1 MISKTLTSPALTC
14 LDRDTNSR
22 MVTPQLATAERT
34 SSCPAS
40 IRLAISTSPFRVRR
54 EMVPIS
60 RRYNRTGS
68 SMETESDFEACA
80 SSPTSPF
87 LPSLEAA
94 AIFSP
99 FKEVSTI
106 AISFSLKRAM
116 RSSICS
122 GVTTSEGRTSLTSS

>member
-1 MISKTLTSPALTC
+1 MISKTLISPALTC

-22 MVTPQLATAERT
+22 IVTPQLATAERT

-54 EMVPIS
+54 EIVPIS

-68 SMETESDFEACA
+68 SMETESDFAACA
-80 SSPTSPF
+80 SSSASPF
-87 LPSLEAA
+87 FPSLEA

-99 FKEVSTI
+99 FEEVSTI